1 MKQVIFQESHTFCTG
16 CTLRDPSLP
25 LEGSMALHTTTQTEM
40 ILQNRAACSKALHI
54 PMEHWCLAQQTHSAH
69 AQEVFETDKG
79 KGAYSMQ
86 DAFPCCDA
94 LYTKE
99 KQILIGVFTADC
111 VPIILYDPSSH
122 YIAAIHSGWPGT
134 VKQITVHTLEQLIKK
149 GLHPATTR
157 VWIGPCIHQSS
168 FQIRQD
174 VIDQIRAL
182 PFDTTPYLQFQADG
196 SALCDNVGL
205 NIHMLRSFHIPQE
218 NIWVSPMDTFIEKK
232 DCFSYRR
239 DHTIYRHFSYIY
251 LK

>member
-94 LYTKE
+94 LYTKR
-99 KQILIGVFTADC
+99 KADPHRRMILQIVF
-111 VPIILYDPSSH
+111 PSSSMIPSSH
-122 YIAAIHSGWPGT
+122 YIAAIHS
-134 VKQITVHTLEQLIKK
+134 E
-149 GLHPATTR
+149 PAWHCKTNHCPYAEAINKERT
-157 VWIGPCIHQSS
+157 GP
-168 FQIRQD
+168 
-174 VIDQIRAL
+174 
-182 PFDTTPYLQFQADG
+182 
-196 SALCDNVGL
+196 
-205 NIHMLRSFHIPQE
+205 
-218 NIWVSPMDTFIEKK
+218 
-232 DCFSYRR
+232 
-239 DHTIYRHFSYIY
+239 
-251 LK
+251 